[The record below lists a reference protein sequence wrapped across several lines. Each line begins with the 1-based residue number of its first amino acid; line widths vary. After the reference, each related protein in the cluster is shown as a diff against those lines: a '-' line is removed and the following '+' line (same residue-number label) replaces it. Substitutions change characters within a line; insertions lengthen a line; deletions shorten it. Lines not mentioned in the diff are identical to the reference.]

1 MPRKVRT
8 PWVIPEGTPPSKC
21 RGCAAE
27 IYFVAYTRKADNK
40 PGRMPLNAD
49 GTPHFATCPNAE
61 EFRKERVSR

>member
-1 MPRKVRT
+1 MGRQPRT

-27 IYFVAYTRKADNK
+27 IYFVAYVRKVDNR
-40 PGRMPLNAD
+40 PGRMPLNPD
-49 GTPHFATCPNAE
+49 GVPHFATCSHAE